1 MMIKVAVPTKDNL
14 VDNHFGHCE
23 AYSIFTIDQE
33 KKIVQSELF
42 PAPEGCGCK
51 SNIASVLKLKGISV
65 MLAGSMG
72 EGALTVLKNEGIE
85 VVRGCSGNVKEVVAS
100 YLSGLI
106 SDSGIGCTEHES
118 HHGAGHSGGNQSHKH

>member
-1 MMIKVAVPTKDNL
+1 MIKVAVPTQNNM

-23 AYSIFTIDQE
+23 AYSIFTIDQNN
-33 KKIVQSELF
+33 KIINSELF

-51 SNIASVLKLKGISV
+51 SNIASVLKSKGISV

-72 EGALTVLKNEGIE
+72 EGALVVLQNEGIK
-85 VVRGCSGNVKEVVAS
+85 VVRGCTGNVVDVVGS

-106 SDSGIGCTEHES
+106 TDSGIGCTEHES
-118 HHGAGHSGGNQSHKH
+118 GHGGNHDNGHSCNH